1 MKIRRWLI
9 VVVLLFLGLVWFA
22 WEKAKTTS
30 LEQETEKIIVPRRG
44 DIRSF
49 ISATGTV
56 LPKNR
61 LQIKPPVNGRIEQ
74 VLVVEG
80 QKVKAG
86 DALALMSS
94 TERAALLDA
103 ARGRGEAALKEWQ
116 DVYKAI
122 VLVSPIDG
130 EVIVG
135 TIQPGQ
141 TLTTGDDVV
150 VISDRLIVRAEVDET
165 DIGKVYDGQNADISF
180 DAYPATKLRAQV
192 DHIYYESKTVNN
204 VTIYSVDLVL
214 ENTPSFLRSG
224 MNANIDFI
232 VEAKK
237 DVLLLSAKAVQRNNG
252 DAVVLLDA
260 GPKQKPV
267 ERKVV
272 LGISDDKD
280 VEIVSGLTESDEV
293 VLIKQKYSLPKN
305 SGGTNPFMPARRR

>member
-252 DAVVLLDA
+252 DAVVLLGA